1 MVAATTILGPT
12 GRLKTKE
19 LIIPAITEI
28 KPVALEKTTIINANQ
43 YFERQMEIKHS
54 MVLLRDPER
63 ALSIREI
70 FETRRNV
77 KLIRPQ
83 CLFVSSDMA
92 QSILKSTLNG
102 YQIARSEI
110 DILGRDI
117 EVAPG
122 GYGNFI
128 KQVANGFSS
137 CLIPI

>member
-1 MVAATTILGPT
+1 
-12 GRLKTKE
+12 
-19 LIIPAITEI
+19 
-28 KPVALEKTTIINANQ
+28 
-43 YFERQMEIKHS
+43 
-54 MVLLRDPER
+54 
-63 ALSIREI
+63 
-70 FETRRNV
+70 
-77 KLIRPQ
+77 
-83 CLFVSSDMA
+83 MA

-137 CLIPI
+137 CLIPV